1 LLESKRLSTE
11 YYSHITYLR
20 KEASKALLDKGNDVT
35 CPDIISNSKEDS
47 VTNNVKFTIK
57 DLELLSLINQL
68 KYDTRSYVQ
77 YFTDCLG
84 QEHIILNI
92 FMKKSLILPVNYRV
106 IQGIALTGI
115 MFFLNAL
122 LYTDESI
129 KQTSKLENEGVIL
142 K

>member
-1 LLESKRLSTE
+1 
-11 YYSHITYLR
+11 
-20 KEASKALLDKGNDVT
+20 
-35 CPDIISNSKEDS
+35 
-47 VTNNVKFTIK
+47 
-57 DLELLSLINQL
+57 
-68 KYDTRSYVQ
+68 
-77 YFTDCLG
+77 
-84 QEHIILNI
+84 
-92 FMKKSLILPVNYRV
+92 MKKSLILPVNYRV